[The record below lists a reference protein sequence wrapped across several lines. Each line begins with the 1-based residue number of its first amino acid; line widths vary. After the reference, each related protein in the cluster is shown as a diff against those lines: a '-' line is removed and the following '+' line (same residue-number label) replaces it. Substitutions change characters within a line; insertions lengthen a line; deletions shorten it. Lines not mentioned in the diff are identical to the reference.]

1 MNKFLNN
8 VVKGLIIS
16 LVIVVAGGYLTI
28 KMKPVTTNK
37 MVLISTSFA
46 NALRT
51 DNQDDILNLDIEEK
65 PASEQVKEE
74 KSDTLEPASENKTEV
89 KEEIK
94 EEVKE
99 EVKEE
104 IKEVIKE
111 EVKEESVKES
121 INEET
126 KNEESKQ
133 DEVVSNE
140 VTIKGEYKPNLAVLE
155 TIEVLE
161 TYVGK
166 MTAYGP
172 DCYGCTSGRT
182 ASGQYV
188 MEGNIYYNDPTFGNI
203 RIVAADKSIPF
214 GSIIRISGLSIF
226 SDPILAI
233 VLDRGGMIGF
243 AEGKHSYFDLLY
255 KSEKDAA
262 SFGRPTAT
270 FELLRRGY

>member
-1 MNKFLNN
+1 
-8 VVKGLIIS
+8 
-16 LVIVVAGGYLTI
+16 
-28 KMKPVTTNK
+28 
-37 MVLISTSFA
+37 
-46 NALRT
+46 
-51 DNQDDILNLDIEEK
+51 
-65 PASEQVKEE
+65 
-74 KSDTLEPASENKTEV
+74 
-89 KEEIK
+89 
-94 EEVKE
+94 
-99 EVKEE
+99 
-104 IKEVIKE
+104 
-111 EVKEESVKES
+111 
-121 INEET
+121 
-126 KNEESKQ
+126 
-133 DEVVSNE
+133 
-140 VTIKGEYKPNLAVLE
+140 
-155 TIEVLE
+155 
-161 TYVGK
+161 

-188 MEGNIYYNDPTFGNI
+188 MDGNIYYNDPTFGNI

-226 SDPILAI
+226 PEPILAI

>member
-8 VVKGLIIS
+8 VFKGLIIS
-16 LVIVVAGGYLTI
+16 LVIIVAGGYLSLKINPTST
-28 KMKPVTTNK
+28 KTTTNR
-37 MVLISTSFA
+37 MVLISTSLA
-46 NALRT
+46 SSLLT
-51 DNQDDILNLDIEEK
+51 EKEDKINLDVEEK
-65 PASEQVKEE
+65 PESEQVKEE
-74 KSDTLEPASENKTEV
+74 VEVKTET
-89 KEEIK
+89 KEETK
-94 EEVKE
+94 V

-104 IKEVIKE
+104 IKEVVKEEPKQEIIE
-111 EVKEESVKES
+111 EVKEEPKQ
-121 INEET
+121 EET
-126 KNEESKQ
+126 KPN
-133 DEVVSNE
+133 D

-188 MEGNIYYNDPTFGNI
+188 MDGNIYYNDPTFGNI
-203 RIVAADKSIPF
+203 RIVAADKTIPF
-214 GSIIRISGLSIF
+214 GSIIRISGLNIF
-226 SDPILAI
+226 PEPILAI

>member
-8 VVKGLIIS
+8 VFKGLIIS
-16 LVIVVAGGYLTI
+16 LVIIVAGGYLSLKINPTST
-28 KMKPVTTNK
+28 KTTTNK
-37 MVLISTSFA
+37 MVLISTS
-46 NALRT
+46 LVSSLLT
-51 DNQDDILNLDIEEK
+51 EKEDNLNLDTLEK
-65 PASEQVKEE
+65 PENEQVKEE
-74 KSDTLEPASENKTEV
+74 VEVKTET
-89 KEEIK
+89 KEEIR
-94 EEVKE
+94 V

-111 EVKEESVKES
+111 EPKQEIIEEVKEEPKQ
-121 INEET
+121 EET
-126 KNEESKQ
+126 KPN
-133 DEVVSNE
+133 D

-188 MEGNIYYNDPTFGNI
+188 MDGNIYYNDPTFGNI

-214 GSIIRISGLSIF
+214 GSIIRISGLNIF
-226 SDPILAI
+226 PEPILAI

>member
-8 VVKGLIIS
+8 VFKGLVIS
-16 LVIVVAGGYLTI
+16 LVIIVAGGYLSLKINPTST
-28 KMKPVTTNK
+28 KTTTNK
-37 MVLISTSFA
+37 MVLISTSLA
-46 NALRT
+46 SSLLT
-51 DNQDDILNLDIEEK
+51 EKEDKINLDVEEK
-65 PASEQVKEE
+65 PESEQVKEE
-74 KSDTLEPASENKTEV
+74 IEVKTET
-89 KEEIK
+89 KEETK
-94 EEVKE
+94 V

-104 IKEVIKE
+104 IKEVVKEEPKQEIIE
-111 EVKEESVKES
+111 EVKEEPKQ
-121 INEET
+121 EEI
-126 KNEESKQ
+126 KPN
-133 DEVVSNE
+133 D

-188 MEGNIYYNDPTFGNI
+188 MDGNIYYNDPTFGNI
-203 RIVAADKSIPF
+203 RIVAADKTIPF
-214 GSIIRISGLSIF
+214 GSIIRISGLNIF
-226 SDPILAI
+226 PEPILAI

>member
-8 VVKGLIIS
+8 VFKGLIIS
-16 LVIVVAGGYLTI
+16 LVIIVAGGYLSLKINPTST
-28 KMKPVTTNK
+28 KTTTNK
-37 MVLISTSFA
+37 MVLISTS
-46 NALRT
+46 LVSSLLT
-51 DNQDDILNLDIEEK
+51 EKEDNLNLDTLEK
-65 PASEQVKEE
+65 PENEQVKEE
-74 KSDTLEPASENKTEV
+74 VEVKTET
-89 KEEIK
+89 KEEIR
-94 EEVKE
+94 V

-111 EVKEESVKES
+111 EPKQEIIEEVKEEPKQ
-121 INEET
+121 EEI
-126 KNEESKQ
+126 KPN
-133 DEVVSNE
+133 D

-188 MEGNIYYNDPTFGNI
+188 MDGNIYYNDPTFGNI

-226 SDPILAI
+226 SEPILAI

>member
-8 VVKGLIIS
+8 VFKGLVIS
-16 LVIVVAGGYLTI
+16 LVIIVAGGYLSLKINPTST
-28 KMKPVTTNK
+28 KTTTNR
-37 MVLISTSFA
+37 MVLISTSLA
-46 NALRT
+46 SSLIT
-51 DNQDDILNLDIEEK
+51 EKEDKINLDVEEK
-65 PASEQVKEE
+65 PETEQVKEE
-74 KSDTLEPASENKTEV
+74 VEVKTET
-89 KEEIK
+89 KEET
-94 EEVKE
+94 EV

-111 EVKEESVKES
+111 EPKQEIIEEVKEEPKQ
-121 INEET
+121 EET
-126 KNEESKQ
+126 N
-133 DEVVSNE
+133 SNE
-140 VTIKGEYKPNLAVLE
+140 ITIKGEYKPNLAVLA
-155 TIEVLE
+155 TVEVLE

-188 MEGNIYYNDPTFGNI
+188 MDGNIYYNDPTFGNI
-203 RIVAADKSIPF
+203 RIVAADKTIPF

-226 SDPILAI
+226 PEPILAI

>member
-8 VVKGLIIS
+8 VFKGLIIS
-16 LVIVVAGGYLTI
+16 LVIIVAGGYLSLKINPTST
-28 KMKPVTTNK
+28 KTTTNK
-37 MVLISTSFA
+37 MVLISTS
-46 NALRT
+46 LVSSLLT
-51 DNQDDILNLDIEEK
+51 EKEDNLNLDTLEK
-65 PASEQVKEE
+65 PENEQVKEE
-74 KSDTLEPASENKTEV
+74 VEVKTET
-89 KEEIK
+89 KEEIR
-94 EEVKE
+94 V

-111 EVKEESVKES
+111 EPKQEIIEEVKEEPKQ
-121 INEET
+121 EET
-126 KNEESKQ
+126 KPN
-133 DEVVSNE
+133 D

-188 MEGNIYYNDPTFGNI
+188 MDGNIYYNDPTFGNI

-226 SDPILAI
+226 SEPILAI

>member
-8 VVKGLIIS
+8 VFKGLIIS
-16 LVIVVAGGYLTI
+16 LVIIVAGGYLSLKINPTST
-28 KMKPVTTNK
+28 KTTTNK
-37 MVLISTSFA
+37 MVLISTS
-46 NALRT
+46 LVSSLLT
-51 DNQDDILNLDIEEK
+51 EKEDNLNLDTLEK
-65 PASEQVKEE
+65 PENEQVKEE
-74 KSDTLEPASENKTEV
+74 VEVKTET
-89 KEEIK
+89 KEEIR
-94 EEVKE
+94 V

-111 EVKEESVKES
+111 EPKQEIIEEVKEEPKQ
-121 INEET
+121 EET
-126 KNEESKQ
+126 KPN
-133 DEVVSNE
+133 D

-172 DCYGCTSGRT
+172 DCYGCTSGKT

-188 MEGNIYYNDPTFGNI
+188 MDGNIYYNDPTFGNI

-226 SDPILAI
+226 SEPILAI

>member
-8 VVKGLIIS
+8 VFKGLVIS
-16 LVIVVAGGYLTI
+16 LVIIVAGGYLSLKINPTST
-28 KMKPVTTNK
+28 KTTTNK
-37 MVLISTSFA
+37 MVLISTS
-46 NALRT
+46 LVSSLLT
-51 DNQDDILNLDIEEK
+51 EKEDNLNLDTLEK
-65 PASEQVKEE
+65 PENEQVKEE
-74 KSDTLEPASENKTEV
+74 VEVKTET
-89 KEEIK
+89 KEEIR
-94 EEVKE
+94 V

-111 EVKEESVKES
+111 EPKQEIIEEVKEEPKQEIIEEVKE
-121 INEET
+121 EPKQGET
-126 KNEESKQ
+126 K
-133 DEVVSNE
+133 SND

-188 MEGNIYYNDPTFGNI
+188 MDGNIYYNDPTFGNI
-203 RIVAADKSIPF
+203 RIVAADKTIPF
-214 GSIIRISGLSIF
+214 GSIIRISGLNIF
-226 SDPILAI
+226 PEPILAI

>member
-8 VVKGLIIS
+8 VFKGLIIS
-16 LVIVVAGGYLTI
+16 LVIIVAGGYLSLKINPTST
-28 KMKPVTTNK
+28 KTTTNK
-37 MVLISTSFA
+37 MVLISTSLA
-46 NALRT
+46 SSLLT
-51 DNQDDILNLDIEEK
+51 EKEDKINLDVEEK
-65 PASEQVKEE
+65 PENEQVKEE
-74 KSDTLEPASENKTEV
+74 VEVKTET
-89 KEEIK
+89 KEEIR
-94 EEVKE
+94 V

-111 EVKEESVKES
+111 EPKQEIIEEVKEEPKQ
-121 INEET
+121 EET
-126 KNEESKQ
+126 KPN
-133 DEVVSNE
+133 D

-188 MEGNIYYNDPTFGNI
+188 MDGNIYYNDPTFGNI

-226 SDPILAI
+226 SEPILAI

>member
-8 VVKGLIIS
+8 VFKGLIIS
-16 LVIVVAGGYLTI
+16 LVIIVAGGYLSLKINPTST
-28 KMKPVTTNK
+28 KTTTNK
-37 MVLISTSFA
+37 MVLISTS
-46 NALRT
+46 LVSSLLT
-51 DNQDDILNLDIEEK
+51 EKEDKINLDVEEK
-65 PASEQVKEE
+65 PESEQVKEE
-74 KSDTLEPASENKTEV
+74 VEVKTET
-89 KEEIK
+89 KEETK
-94 EEVKE
+94 V

-104 IKEVIKE
+104 IKEVVKEEPKQEIIE
-111 EVKEESVKES
+111 EVKEEPKQ
-121 INEET
+121 EET
-126 KNEESKQ
+126 KPN
-133 DEVVSNE
+133 D

-188 MEGNIYYNDPTFGNI
+188 MDGNIYYNDPTFGNI
-203 RIVAADKSIPF
+203 RIVAADKTIPF
-214 GSIIRISGLSIF
+214 GSIIRISGLNIF
-226 SDPILAI
+226 PEPILAI

>member
-8 VVKGLIIS
+8 VFKGLIIS
-16 LVIVVAGGYLTI
+16 LVIIVAGGYLSLKINPTST
-28 KMKPVTTNK
+28 KTTTNK
-37 MVLISTSFA
+37 MVLISTS
-46 NALRT
+46 LVSSLLT
-51 DNQDDILNLDIEEK
+51 EKEDNLNLDTLEK
-65 PASEQVKEE
+65 PENEQVKEE
-74 KSDTLEPASENKTEV
+74 VEVKTETKEEIRVEV
-89 KEEIK
+89 KEKIKEVVKEEPKQEII

-99 EVKEE
+99 EPKQ
-104 IKEVIKE
+104 
-111 EVKEESVKES
+111 
-121 INEET
+121 EET
-126 KNEESKQ
+126 KPN
-133 DEVVSNE
+133 DVI
-140 VTIKGEYKPNLAVLE
+140 IKGEYKPNLAVLE

-172 DCYGCTSGRT
+172 DCYGCSSGRT

-188 MEGNIYYNDPTFGNI
+188 MDGNIYYNDPTFGNI

-226 SDPILAI
+226 SEPILAI

>member
-8 VVKGLIIS
+8 VFKGLIIS
-16 LVIVVAGGYLTI
+16 LVIIVAGGYLSLKINPTST
-28 KMKPVTTNK
+28 KTTTNK
-37 MVLISTSFA
+37 MVLISTS
-46 NALRT
+46 LVSSLLT
-51 DNQDDILNLDIEEK
+51 EKEDNLNLDTLEK
-65 PASEQVKEE
+65 PENEQVKEE
-74 KSDTLEPASENKTEV
+74 VEVKTET
-89 KEEIK
+89 KEEIR
-94 EEVKE
+94 V

-104 IKEVIKE
+104 IKEVVKEEPKQEIIE
-111 EVKEESVKES
+111 EVKEEPKQ
-121 INEET
+121 EET
-126 KNEESKQ
+126 KPN
-133 DEVVSNE
+133 D

-188 MEGNIYYNDPTFGNI
+188 MDGNIYYNDPTFGNI
-203 RIVAADKSIPF
+203 RIVAADKTIPF
-214 GSIIRISGLSIF
+214 GSIIRISGLNIF
-226 SDPILAI
+226 PEPILAI

>member
-74 KSDTLEPASENKTEV
+74 KSDTLEPVFKD
-89 KEEIK
+89 KI
-94 EEVKE
+94 EVKE

-111 EVKEESVKES
+111 EVKEEPVKES
-121 INEET
+121 TNEET
-126 KNEESKQ
+126 KNEETKQ

-140 VTIKGEYKPNLAVLE
+140 VTIKGEYKPNLAVSE
-155 TIEVLE
+155 TVEVLE

-226 SDPILAI
+226 SEPILAI

>member
-8 VVKGLIIS
+8 VFKGLIIS
-16 LVIVVAGGYLTI
+16 LVIIVAGGYLSLKINPTST
-28 KMKPVTTNK
+28 KTTTNK
-37 MVLISTSFA
+37 MVLISTS
-46 NALRT
+46 LVSSLLT
-51 DNQDDILNLDIEEK
+51 EKEDNLNLDTLEK
-65 PASEQVKEE
+65 PENEQVKEE
-74 KSDTLEPASENKTEV
+74 VEVKTET
-89 KEEIK
+89 KEEIR
-94 EEVKE
+94 V

-111 EVKEESVKES
+111 EPKQEIIEEVKEEPKQ
-121 INEET
+121 EET
-126 KNEESKQ
+126 KPN
-133 DEVVSNE
+133 D

-172 DCYGCTSGRT
+172 DCYGCTSGKT

-188 MEGNIYYNDPTFGNI
+188 MDGNIYYNDPTFGNI
-203 RIVAADKSIPF
+203 RIVAADKTIPF

-226 SDPILAI
+226 SEPILAI